1 MKKMKIEQ
9 VWRDILLN
17 HESLQFVEGD
27 YQLKLLDPE
36 AKFSFFAGVDS
47 DKSVLIAIEINC
59 RPPDI
64 NLETQAIDYFRSQRK
79 NGTWLMALRLYDLD
93 LVTVFGRLCQ
103 DLIDASAGMPSQT
116 ALIKLFKDRLNL
128 WKKLFQNSNKGLL
141 QKHEIKGLLAEL
153 VALENLLTSTT
164 SATTI
169 VMGWIGPQG
178 ADQDFIFN
186 DFALEIK
193 AIAPSVTQVGI
204 SSIEQLDSILPIE
217 LWIYVLRESNS
228 DEKNNINLLS
238 QVLKIEAILNSEPNA
253 LNIFKAKVLESGYV
267 ENEFYKDICFK
278 VTDEMKFTI
287 TDDFPKLKRELMPS
301 GILEAA
307 YNISLSAI
315 SNFRI

>member
-1 MKKMKIEQ
+1 MKIEQ

-36 AKFSFFAGVDS
+36 AKFSFFAGADS
-47 DKSVLIAIEINC
+47 KKRVLIAIEINC

-103 DLIDASAGMPSQT
+103 DLIDASGGMPSQK
-116 ALIKLFKDRLNL
+116 ALINLFRDRLNL

-141 QKHEIKGLLAEL
+141 QIHEIKGLLAEL
-153 VALENLLTSTT
+153 VALENLLTSTSSVT
-164 SATTI
+164 TTI
-169 VMGWIGPQG
+169 MGWIGPQG

-193 AIAPSVTQVGI
+193 AIAPSVTKVGI

-217 LWIYVLRESNS
+217 LWVYVLRESNS
-228 DEKNNINLLS
+228 DEDNNINLLS
-238 QVLKIEAILNSEPNA
+238 QVSIIEAMLNLEPNA

-267 ENEFYKDICFK
+267 ENEYYKDICFK
-278 VTDEMKFTI
+278 VTDLLKFAVAEN
-287 TDDFPKLKRELMPS
+287 FPKFKRELVPS
-301 GILEAA
+301 GILDAT
-307 YNISLSAI
+307 YSISLSAI